1 MARSRVQ
8 KRRHLIYYL
17 EVYDVEAG
25 KILGNLVDITTR
37 GIKLVSEEKIPLN
50 RNYILKL
57 RLPEGYFK
65 ENEIHFA
72 GKSLWSADD
81 VNPEFVATGFEVTS
95 LSLEERKIMRQLIEK
110 IGFNG

>member
-1 MARSRVQ
+1 MDRSRVQ

-17 EVYDVEAG
+17 EVHDVESG
-25 KILGNLVDITTR
+25 KILGNLVDISTR
-37 GIKLVSEEKIPLN
+37 GIKLVSEEKIPVD
-50 RNYILKL
+50 RNFVLKL

-72 GKSLWSADD
+72 GKSLWSAKD
-81 VNPEFVATGFEVTS
+81 VNPDFFATGFEVTS
-95 LSLEERKIMRQLIEK
+95 LSLDERKIMRQLIDK